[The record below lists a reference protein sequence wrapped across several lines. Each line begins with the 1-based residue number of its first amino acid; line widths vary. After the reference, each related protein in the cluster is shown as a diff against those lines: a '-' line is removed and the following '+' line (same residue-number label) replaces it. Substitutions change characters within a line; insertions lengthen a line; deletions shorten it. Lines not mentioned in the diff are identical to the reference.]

1 MLRALGGVSR
11 IGSSPAY
18 GWVVILTW
26 MLVHMWGFL
35 VMETLGLFLP
45 SMRERAGPHPRA

>member
-26 MLVHMWGFL
+26 MFVHMWGFL

-45 SMRERAGPHPRA
+45 SMRDELALTPSA